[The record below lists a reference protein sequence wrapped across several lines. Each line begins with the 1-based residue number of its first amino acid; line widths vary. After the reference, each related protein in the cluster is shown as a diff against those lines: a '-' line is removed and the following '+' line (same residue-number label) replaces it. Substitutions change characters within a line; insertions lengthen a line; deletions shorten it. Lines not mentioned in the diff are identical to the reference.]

1 LAGTILPTLIV
12 GAPVETPAKVP
23 MPMAEAKPRKV
34 RRTRNV
40 LAVLIVLLIGAG
52 VVVAFVAPQVFRV
65 RGVQAPVNV
74 TIREGMLSAYVIQ
87 VQNLSRDHLA
97 EVVVTA
103 SREMRSQSQSGRIP
117 SMAPGAVVEL
127 GALEWN
133 WQYQP
138 GDTITVTASGYL
150 PIVFKP

>member
-1 LAGTILPTLIV
+1 MQS
-12 GAPVETPAKVP
+12 TPKVP
-23 MPMAEAKPRKV
+23 IPIAETKPRKGTRV
-34 RRTRNV
+34 RGV
-40 LAVLIVLLIGAG
+40 LAALIVLVIVCGA
-52 VVVAFVAPQVFRV
+52 VVAFAAPQLFRI

-74 TIREGMLSAYVIQ
+74 TVRHGVLSPYVIR

-97 EVVVTA
+97 EVIVTA
-103 SREMRSQSQSGRIP
+103 SREMRTPSQSGRIP
-117 SMAPGAVVEL
+117 SIAPGAVVEL

>member
-1 LAGTILPTLIV
+1 MEVPT
-12 GAPVETPAKVP
+12 KVP
-23 MPMAEAKPRKV
+23 MPMAPPPRPKPKV
-34 RRTRNV
+34 RTRDVVAVVVV
-40 LAVLIVLLIGAG
+40 LAVVAAGTLALL
-52 VVVAFVAPQVFRV
+52 APQVFRV

-74 TIREGMLSAYVIQ
+74 TIREGLLSPYVVQ

-103 SREMRSQSQSGRIP
+103 SRGLGGPSQSGRLP
-117 SMAPGAVVEL
+117 SMAPGQVVEL

-138 GDTITVTASGYL
+138 GDTITVAASGYV